1 MTDVTVNQTDVAA
14 QAVLDKNS
22 IDKCTKG
29 LVDKFNSPVQGIDV
43 SNKPL
48 GFQSSTTS
56 IFLIRN
62 QFKTLFFRNCRE
74 VGIVDNSKFT

>member
-1 MTDVTVNQTDVAA
+1 MTDVTENKTDVAA

-48 GFQSSTTS
+48 GFQSSNHKY
-56 IFLIRN
+56 IF
-62 QFKTLFFRNCRE
+62 
-74 VGIVDNSKFT
+74 D